1 MSPKIKIEDVLP
13 SGEKISIVL
22 EGRDI
27 SEKRVIQVLQ
37 LLKIM
42 SGEVNNGRSS
52 EPQGERL
59 IDLVLWVIR
68 SKFNDASWFSSKDI
82 LSILRDE
89 YNVDVTL
96 NSVSTYLLRLYRR
109 GILERKGGR
118 FDMRYRLRNSGV
130 LKVNA

>member
-82 LSILRDE
+82 LSILRDK
-89 YNVDVTL
+89 YSVDITL

-118 FDMRYRLRNSGV
+118 FDMRYRLSRCLAST
-130 LKVNA
+130 